1 MEPLSEQ
8 PTSGSDWEDL
18 SPPEEGSL
26 PFDYRVELPVFEGPL
41 DLLLH
46 LIRKHEIDI
55 FDIPISLITDK
66 YLAYIN
72 WMQALNLDVAGEFLV
87 MASTLAHIKSR
98 MLLPSGEGEDEEEE
112 EEIDPREELVRR
124 LLEYQRYKEAAE
136 ELRQRPILDRDVFA
150 HGTATD
156 IPKDQED
163 ESPFSE
169 VSVFKLI
176 EALDRAMRKAKRRV
190 SHDIIVERISI
201 VDRIHE
207 LADKL
212 LRVGE
217 ATFEELF
224 DEALTKMAV
233 IVTFIALL
241 EMTRLRMVRLHQADG
256 SEVIYVRSLLGA
268 AEDVEQALASAR
280 LEE

>member
-1 MEPLSEQ
+1 MEFLNQ
-8 PTSGSDWEDL
+8 QKTDGADWEEL
-18 SPPEEGSL
+18 SPPEEGAL

-55 FDIPISLITDK
+55 FDIPIALITDK
-66 YLAYIN
+66 YLAYIG
-72 WMQALNLDVAGEFLV
+72 WMQALNLDIAGEFLV

-98 MLLPSGEGEDEEEE
+98 MLLPSGEGEEAEEEE
-112 EEIDPREELVRR
+112 EVDPREELVRR

-136 ELRQRPILDRDVFA
+136 ELRQRPILDRDVFT
-150 HGTATD
+150 HGTPTA
-156 IPKDQED
+156 PPQE
-163 ESPFSE
+163 EEASPFSE

-176 EALDRAMRKAKRRV
+176 EALDRAMHKAKRRM

-212 LRVGE
+212 LIRRE
-217 ATFEELF
+217 MTFDELF
-224 DEALTKMAV
+224 EEALTKMMV

-241 EMTRLRMVRLHQADG
+241 EMARLRMVRLHQAEG

-268 AEDVEQALASAR
+268 AEEVEQALASAR
-280 LEE
+280 LED

>member
-1 MEPLSEQ
+1 LNEQQ
-8 PTSGSDWEDL
+8 PTGGSDWEDL
-18 SPPEEGSL
+18 SPPEEGAL

-55 FDIPISLITDK
+55 FDIPIALITDK

-98 MLLPSGEGEDEEEE
+98 LLLPSGEGEDEEEE
-112 EEIDPREELVRR
+112 EELDPREELVRR
-124 LLEYQRYKEAAE
+124 LLEYQRYKEAAD
-136 ELRQRPILDRDVFA
+136 ELRQRPILNRDVFS
-150 HGTATD
+150 HGTTTE
-156 IPKDQED
+156 IPKDQQD

-176 EALDRAMRKAKRRV
+176 EALDKAMHKAKRRV

-201 VDRIHE
+201 VDCIHE
-207 LADKL
+207 LSDKL

-217 ATFEELF
+217 MTFEELF
-224 DEALTKMAV
+224 DEGMTKMAV

-241 EMTRLRMVRLHQADG
+241 EMSRLRMVRMHQADG
-256 SEVIYVRSLLGA
+256 SEVIYVRSLLGS

>member
-1 MEPLSEQ
+1 MESLNQQS
-8 PTSGSDWEDL
+8 TSGSDWEDL

-55 FDIPISLITDK
+55 FDIPVALITDK

-136 ELRQRPILDRDVFA
+136 ELRQRPILNRDVFT
-150 HGTATD
+150 HGTSAEV
-156 IPKDQED
+156 PKDPEE

-176 EALDRAMRKAKRRV
+176 EALDRAMRKAKKRV

-207 LADKL
+207 LADKM
-212 LRVGE
+212 LRRGE
-217 ATFEELF
+217 VTFEELF
-224 DEALTKMAV
+224 DEAMTKMLV

-241 EMTRLRMVRLHQADG
+241 EMTRLRMVRLHQTEG
-256 SEVIYVRSLLGA
+256 SDVIYVRSLMGTA
-268 AEDVEQALASAR
+268 DDVEQALASAR
-280 LEE
+280 VEE

>member
-1 MEPLSEQ
+1 LNEQ
-8 PTSGSDWEDL
+8 PTGGSDWEDL
-18 SPPEEGSL
+18 SPPEEGAL

-55 FDIPISLITDK
+55 FDIPIALITDK

-98 MLLPSGEGEDEEEE
+98 MLLPSGEGDEEEEE

-136 ELRQRPILDRDVFA
+136 ELRQRPILNRDVFT
-150 HGTATD
+150 HGTSTEV
-156 IPKDQED
+156 PKDQSE

-212 LRVGE
+212 LQRGE
-217 ATFEELF
+217 VTFEELF
-224 DEALTKMAV
+224 DEDMTKMLV
-233 IVTFIALL
+233 IVTFMALL

-268 AEDVEQALASAR
+268 AEEVEQALASAR